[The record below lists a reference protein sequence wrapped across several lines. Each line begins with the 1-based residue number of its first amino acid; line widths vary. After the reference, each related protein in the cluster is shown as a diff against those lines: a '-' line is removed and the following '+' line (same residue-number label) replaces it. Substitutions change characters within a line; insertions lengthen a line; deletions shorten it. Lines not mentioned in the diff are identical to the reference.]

1 MSGTIHEKL
10 LSRSSDVYDPF
21 ESPPDLQKAEE
32 HRKAMEVGMDL
43 DEEEDSKICPC
54 CENIIEKDP
63 IPLTCND

>member
-43 DEEEDSKICPC
+43 D
-54 CENIIEKDP
+54 
-63 IPLTCND
+63 